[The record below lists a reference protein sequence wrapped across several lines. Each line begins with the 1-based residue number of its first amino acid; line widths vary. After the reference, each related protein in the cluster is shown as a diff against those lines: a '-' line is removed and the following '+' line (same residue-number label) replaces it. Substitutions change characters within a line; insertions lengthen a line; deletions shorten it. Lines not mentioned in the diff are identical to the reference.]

1 MAHGGTSGWW
11 RCCRWTSTPGTG
23 WTTEDAV
30 PTSKA
35 GAWTV
40 YGRLHNIMS
49 IVYINV
55 VFMKQNSTAGIMG
68 FCTYYKNRYSFL
80 VIVQWRILVPHLSR
94 ESCFL
99 VMSRLYGLFTVNFY
113 KLVCWHFF
121 FVVVLLCVHLS
132 IFISFSQAHQFSTT
146 ETCFHLISLSLEL
159 AIKYEGSLKNNNL
172 TK

>member
-1 MAHGGTSGWW
+1 MNLLMAHGGTSGWW

-30 PTSKA
+30 QTSKA

-40 YGRLHNIMS
+40 YGRLYKMMS
-49 IVYINV
+49 IVHINV
-55 VFMKQNSTAGIMG
+55 VCMKQNSTAGIMG

-80 VIVQWRILVPHLSR
+80 VIVKWSILVPHLSR

-113 KLVCWHFF
+113 KLVCWHFLLLLF
-121 FVVVLLCVHLS
+121 FCVCIWVYL
-132 IFISFSQAHQFSTT
+132 
-146 ETCFHLISLSLEL
+146 FHFPKRTNFPPQRHAFTWLVSVW
-159 AIKYEGSLKNNNL
+159 NL
-172 TK
+172 QSNMKVH

>member
-1 MAHGGTSGWW
+1 MNLLMAHGGTSGWW

-30 PTSKA
+30 QTSKA

-40 YGRLHNIMS
+40 YGRLYNIMS

-55 VFMKQNSTAGIMG
+55 VCMKQNSTAGIMG

-80 VIVQWRILVPHLSR
+80 VIVKWRILVPHLSR

-113 KLVCWHFF
+113 KLVCWHFCCCCSSVCAYEYIYF
-121 FVVVLLCVHLS
+121 
-132 IFISFSQAHQFSTT
+132 IFPSAPI
-146 ETCFHLISLSLEL
+146 FHHRDMLSLD
-159 AIKYEGSLKNNNL
+159 
-172 TK
+172 